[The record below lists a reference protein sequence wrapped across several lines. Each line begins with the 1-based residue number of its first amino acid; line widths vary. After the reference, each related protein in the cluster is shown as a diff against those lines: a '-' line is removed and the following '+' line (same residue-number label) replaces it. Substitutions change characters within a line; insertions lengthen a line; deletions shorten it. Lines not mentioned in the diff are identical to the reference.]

1 MSEEQNSEVFR
12 SNAPSEK
19 GINEPGKYGKKPA
32 EVQAPEPSLREF
44 KDSNA
49 TGTAGKSVMGEVHIA
64 ATANEALAS
73 TTLSSPL
80 AEIPAEEEVSNT
92 KQAAQEDMP
101 LFKVEEDAVPWALAI
116 DLAERIKSLGM
127 VTAEVNGELDILEA
141 ASAKLNKRMNS

>member
-19 GINEPGKYGKKPA
+19 GINQPGKYGKKPA
-32 EVQAPEPSLREF
+32 EVQAPEPTLREF

-49 TGTAGKSVMGEVHIA
+49 TGTAGKSEMGEVHIA
-64 ATANEALAS
+64 ATDTDLLAS
-73 TTLSSPL
+73 TTLRSPS
-80 AEIPAEEEVSNT
+80 AEAPAAEEVSNA
-92 KQAAQEDMP
+92 KQAAQEDKP
-101 LFKVEEDAVPWALAI
+101 LINVEEDAVPWALAI
-116 DLAERIKSLGM
+116 DLAERIKSLGK